1 MIPGVI
7 RGVIASSWL
16 RASDLLKAPNSVTT
30 GQDIPPAFAVSREN
44 NNSEFWFESGVVVSA
59 QSEGMRV
66 TSNLNVLAQYN
77 SPLAIRANIITVV
90 KKV

>member
-30 GQDIPPAFAVSREN
+30 GQDIPPAFVVSREN
-44 NNSEFWFESGVVVSA
+44 NNSEFWFEGRVMVAA
-59 QSEGMRV
+59 QSMGMRV
-66 TSNLNVLAQYN
+66 TSNLTALSQYN
-77 SPLAIRANIITVV
+77 SPLAIRANIVTVV